1 MKNLFG
7 MALVAISLIFT
18 ACGDSNAA
26 KKVNDAN
33 VETSAADAAKAAS
46 AAPVMSFD
54 KVMHD
59 FGTIAEGERVQTVF
73 SFTNTGKSD
82 LIIVDAR
89 GSCGCTV
96 PSYPK
101 NTPIVPGGTGEIT
114 VSFDSNN
121 KPNMQQKTVT
131 ISANTESGREMLR
144 IKAMVSPD
152 HVKQAQRNEQARARQ
167 QANN

>member
-1 MKNLFG
+1 MKKIIGIAMLASAV
-7 MALVAISLIFT
+7 MISS
-18 ACGDSNAA
+18 CGDSNAA
-26 KKVNDAN
+26 KKVDDKN
-33 VETSAADAAKAAS
+33 VEASATDAAAAAADA
-46 AAPVMSFD
+46 PVMTFD
-54 KVMHD
+54 KVLHD

-73 SFTNTGKSD
+73 TFTNTGKSD
-82 LIIVDAR
+82 LVIVDAR

-101 NTPIVPGGTGEIT
+101 NTPIAPGETGEIT

-144 IKAMVSPD
+144 IKANVTPD
-152 HVKQAQRNEQARARQ
+152 PVKQAQRNEQAKARQ